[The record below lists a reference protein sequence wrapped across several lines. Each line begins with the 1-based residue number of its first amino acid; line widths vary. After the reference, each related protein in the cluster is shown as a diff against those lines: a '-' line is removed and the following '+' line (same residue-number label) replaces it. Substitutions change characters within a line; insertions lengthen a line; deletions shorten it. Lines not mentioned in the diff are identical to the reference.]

1 MKNFPRLF
9 GFSNQLKNSIGVTKN
24 GKQCPKSD
32 RILNYKQQKQRI
44 ESRQSPS
51 RMIGKAWLIFFRTK
65 YALFTYGFSGTKNF
79 NFLDFRELTKD
90 MLKTTKKAITKKGH
104 RVVNAIIDQ
113 ELKLTPQKTTNIVRT
128 IDI

>member
-1 MKNFPRLF
+1 MHCSHMVLAEQRT
-9 GFSNQLKNSIGVTKN
+9 SI
-24 GKQCPKSD
+24 
-32 RILNYKQQKQRI
+32 
-44 ESRQSPS
+44 
-51 RMIGKAWLIFFRTK
+51 
-65 YALFTYGFSGTKNF
+65 
-79 NFLDFRELTKD
+79 FLDFRELTKD